1 MMVAVI
7 LLFEGV
13 VVVVVVEGIN
23 YYVLMVIFNRW
34 RDMIDPRW
42 LA

>member
-1 MMVAVI
+1 MMVAVV
-7 LLFEGV
+7 LLFEC

-42 LA
+42 RA